1 MNWIQQEQRAIAEQD
16 AWRTSR
22 QAQRRFEDWSAAKDR
37 AADSVEPVTDED
49 EDELEER
56 RRCQ

>member
-16 AWRTSR
+16 AYRYSR
-22 QAQRRFEDWSAAKDR
+22 EQMRRFEDWSAAKDR

-49 EDELEER
+49 EDELERSR
-56 RRCQ
+56 R